1 MRQKLLAVVGVS
13 GCGKSSLV
21 TAGMVPTLEMGLA
34 GDPRQQWR
42 IEILRPGDGPLREL
56 ERCLSFGGGPLA
68 HRTYALREA
77 VKTNLPADQ
86 NLLLV
91 VDQFEEI
98 FPFRDRKREGGG
110 TEADL
115 FISYLLNAAQE
126 PAARIYIIL
135 TMRSDY
141 LGECAKFDGLP
152 EALNDGQ
159 YLVPR
164 MTRSQLQEAIEKPLA
179 AIVGT
184 DGEAVEFH
192 PGLVQRLLN
201 DCDEEPDNLPLLQHL
216 LRRLFEQWHQQGAQ
230 GQITPAMAQEV
241 GELSDALNRDAE
253 KVFQALS
260 SEQQRIAEVVFR
272 RITESRRQAGG
283 TKDDR
288 PVRRPQ
294 TLAHLTELA
303 QTSEAALREV
313 VDCFGGLLVVRS
325 TVDLPHECLCLK
337 WKRLEVWIEKESQD
351 AKTLRFLADSVHQSH
366 LAGSALTEAV
376 AWQKAGR
383 LKGAWGQR
391 YLSRENLR
399 QVDAWVT
406 ASQQLLDARAEEK
419 AKSARRLRW
428 LARGATAL
436 AVVAVGFGLWAL
448 SATGDANKA
457 ENKASLGEKAASVT
471 NLLPTK
477 PEKALLLAIQTTG
490 ENKEKLKEEDLPQVQ
505 SSLLSALQGAKWSN
519 LFHTAEGLGATE
531 DVLSFVLSSRD
542 EKTIVSTH
550 VLWKEMKMV
559 VRLWDGK
566 GNLIG
571 SLPKQEAF
579 APVAISPDGMTVITR
594 SDNGAVQL
602 WSRKGELIKNLP
614 LHGSSP
620 GLVMAIA
627 TSADGKTIVTGKK
640 GVVEFWNV
648 EGESLGPSV
657 SIKDK
662 FDFEVVKIS
671 PDQQRILLLSFKE
684 GNGAWL
690 LDRTGK
696 LLHLGSSVVSCEFSP
711 DGQKIVTGSNDGTV
725 QLWDRQGKLETSFK
739 AHEGY
744 VFAVAFS
751 SDGGIFSGGT
761 DGSVRL
767 WNIAGKSLGEPRWL
781 RGKVSSG
788 AISRN
793 EIVSGTLDG
802 YVAFWP
808 LDNGSPLEKQVSHA
822 GGGTLS
828 SITISPDGKTIVGGG
843 NDGTVRIWNRAGK
856 LIGETR
862 TKKLAKVTS
871 VAVSPDGQKIVTG
884 SWDGTVQLWD
894 REGKLSIEY
903 PMKESAEV
911 TSVAVSSNG
920 TIVTGSKGG
929 TVQLWDRERKLSI
942 EYSMKEVTS
951 VAISSNGTIV
961 SGDIKGSVKVLR
973 PGDAEPRILR
983 DPPSFVKLAT
993 KSIAISPD
1001 GQTIVAGIDDGTVWL
1016 WILADEDKG
1025 KTPRPKTLRGHDQ
1038 AVTSIAF
1045 SLYGKRI
1052 VTGSANG
1059 AVRLWDLKG
1068 NSMGSPL
1075 GRDTG
1080 NKDDVTVV
1088 AFSAKSDAHDE
1099 IVTVSRDDG
1108 RVWLW
1113 PIAKREN
1120 WLHEACNRVR
1130 NHLVFVDF
1138 DNNIAQEI
1146 AAELGAGIVEG
1157 AGKTCVELGNWEAVE
1172 KAIFLVR
1179 QGTALALRA
1188 KDSDVDKAV
1197 AKFQEAQNL
1206 DRDINLDRKMDINEK
1221 DPRAFANRLAAPAKA
1236 RARVDDGRRLA
1247 QRGEIDKAIAAFQE
1261 AQKYD
1266 SKIDL
1271 DPRTRNITGNDPK
1284 AVAQQLAA
1292 RAKVDDGRRLAQ
1304 RGEIDK
1310 AIAAFQEAQKY
1321 DSKIDLDPG
1330 TRDTTGNDPKAVAQQ
1345 LAARAKVDD
1354 GIRLVDDGRQLAQ
1367 RGEIDKAIA
1376 AFQEAQKYDS
1386 KIDLD
1391 PGTRDTTGNDPKA
1404 VAQQLAA
1411 RAKAQ
1416 ARVDEGRRLA
1426 QRGEIDKALRAYAE
1440 ARKLDPSLETDAE
1453 FWNAVGW
1460 NFGLSG
1466 HAAEALKASEKAV
1479 ELATK
1484 GNDPSLALIRDTRG
1498 LARALTGDKQGAIK
1512 DFEAFISSDRRPELK
1527 ASRQQWVV
1535 ALRNGQNPFTPE
1547 VLAVLRT
1554 Q

>member
-1 MRQKLLAVVGVS
+1 M
-13 GCGKSSLV
+13 
-21 TAGMVPTLEMGLA
+21 
-34 GDPRQQWR
+34 
-42 IEILRPGDGPLREL
+42 
-56 ERCLSFGGGPLA
+56 
-68 HRTYALREA
+68 
-77 VKTNLPADQ
+77 
-86 NLLLV
+86 
-91 VDQFEEI
+91 
-98 FPFRDRKREGGG
+98 
-110 TEADL
+110 
-115 FISYLLNAAQE
+115 
-126 PAARIYIIL
+126 
-135 TMRSDY
+135 
-141 LGECAKFDGLP
+141 
-152 EALNDGQ
+152 
-159 YLVPR
+159 
-164 MTRSQLQEAIEKPLA
+164 
-179 AIVGT
+179 
-184 DGEAVEFH
+184 
-192 PGLVQRLLN
+192 
-201 DCDEEPDNLPLLQHL
+201 
-216 LRRLFEQWHQQGAQ
+216 
-230 GQITPAMAQEV
+230 
-241 GELSDALNRDAE
+241 
-253 KVFQALS
+253 
-260 SEQQRIAEVVFR
+260 
-272 RITESRRQAGG
+272 
-283 TKDDR
+283 
-288 PVRRPQ
+288 
-294 TLAHLTELA
+294 
-303 QTSEAALREV
+303 
-313 VDCFGGLLVVRS
+313 VRS
-325 TVDLPHECLCLK
+325 TDELDKVDLPHECLCLK
-337 WKRLEVWIEKESQD
+337 WKQLEVWIEKESQD
-351 AKTLRFLADSVHQSH
+351 AKTLRFLADSVRQSH
-366 LAGSALTEAV
+366 LTGSALTEAV
-376 AWQKAGR
+376 AWQETGR
-383 LKGAWGQR
+383 LKGVWGQR
-391 YLSRENLR
+391 YLSRENLP

-406 ASQQLLDARAEEK
+406 ESQQLLDAQAEEK

-436 AVVAVGFGLWAL
+436 AVVAVFFGVWAL
-448 SATGDANKA
+448 RVKRDANKA

-519 LFHTAEGLGATE
+519 LFHTAEGFGATE
-531 DVLSFVLSSRD
+531 NVLSFVLSSRD

-550 VLWKEMKMV
+550 VLWKERKMV
-559 VRLWDGK
+559 VRLWDDR

-640 GVVEFWNV
+640 GVVEFWNL

-657 SIKDK
+657 SIKDD

-671 PDQQRILLLSFKE
+671 RDQRRILLLSIKDLD
-684 GNGAWL
+684 GAWL

-696 LLHLGSSVVSCEFSP
+696 LLSLGRSVVSCEFSP
-711 DGQKIVTGSNDGTV
+711 DGQKIVTGSNDGRV
-725 QLWDRQGKLETSFK
+725 QLWNREGKLETSFK

-744 VFAVAFS
+744 VFAVAFI

-761 DGSVRL
+761 DGSMRL

-781 RGKVSSG
+781 RGKVSSV

-828 SITISPDGKTIVGGG
+828 SVTISPDGKTIVGGG
-843 NDGTVRIWNRAGK
+843 NDGTVRIWNPAGK

-862 TKKLAKVTS
+862 TKKLAEVTS

-884 SWDGTVQLWD
+884 SKDGTVQLWD
-894 REGKLSIEY
+894 REGKLRMEY
-903 PMKESAEV
+903 SMKESAEV
-911 TSVAVSSNG
+911 TSVAVSSDG
-920 TIVTGSKGG
+920 TIVAGSEDGSVSLSNRKG
-929 TVQLWDRERKLSI
+929 KLI
-942 EYSMKEVTS
+942 PEYSMKESAQVTS

-983 DPPSFVKLAT
+983 APPADSLANLSFVKLAT
-993 KSIAISPD
+993 KSVAISPD
-1001 GQTIVAGIDDGTVWL
+1001 GETIVAGIDDGTVWL
-1016 WILADEDKG
+1016 WILANEDKG

-1038 AVTSIAF
+1038 AVTSVAF
-1045 SLYGKRI
+1045 SLYGKLI

-1080 NKDDVTVV
+1080 NKEDVTVA

-1099 IVTVSRDDG
+1099 IVTVSRDNG

-1138 DNNIAQEI
+1138 DNNLAQEI

-1188 KDSDVDKAV
+1188 KDSDVDNAV

-1236 RARVDDGRRLA
+1236 HARVDNGRRLAQRGEIDKAIAAFQEAQKYDSKIDLDPETRDTTKNIPKAVAQQLAARAKADDGRRLA

-1271 DPRTRNITGNDPK
+1271 DPRTRNTAGNDPKAVAQQLAARAKADDGIRLAQRGEIDKAIAAFQEAQKYDSKIDLDPRTRNTTGNDPK

-1292 RAKVDDGRRLAQ
+1292 RAKADDGIRLAQRGEIDRAIAAFQEAQKYDSKIDLDPETRNTAGNDPKAVAQQLAARAKADDGIRLAQRGEIDRAIAAFQEAQKYDSKIDLDPETRDTTKNIPKAVAQQLAARAKAQAKVDDGRRLAQ

-1321 DSKIDLDPG
+1321 DSKIDLDPE
-1330 TRDTTGNDPKAVAQQ
+1330 TRDTTKNIPKAVAQQ
-1345 LAARAKVDD
+1345 LAARAKA
-1354 GIRLVDDGRQLAQ
+1354 DDGRRLAQ

-1391 PGTRDTTGNDPKA
+1391 PRTRNTAGNDPKA

-1411 RAKAQ
+1411 RAKA
-1416 ARVDEGRRLA
+1416 DDGRRLA
-1426 QRGEIDKALRAYAE
+1426 QRGEIDKAIAAFQEAQKYDSKIDLDSETRDTTKNIPKAVAQQLAARAKAQAKVDDGIRLAQQGEIDKALQAYAE
-1440 ARKLDPSLETDAE
+1440 ARKLDPSLETDAK
-1453 FWNAVGW
+1453 FWNVVGW

-1484 GNDPSLALIRDTRG
+1484 GKDPSLAVIRDTRG
-1498 LARALTGDKQGAIK
+1498 LVRALTGDKQGAIK
-1512 DFEAFISSDRRPELK
+1512 DFEAFISSDMPPALK

-1547 VLAVLRT
+1547 VLAELRT
-1554 Q
+1554 E

>member
-1 MRQKLLAVVGVS
+1 M
-13 GCGKSSLV
+13 
-21 TAGMVPTLEMGLA
+21 
-34 GDPRQQWR
+34 
-42 IEILRPGDGPLREL
+42 
-56 ERCLSFGGGPLA
+56 
-68 HRTYALREA
+68 
-77 VKTNLPADQ
+77 
-86 NLLLV
+86 
-91 VDQFEEI
+91 
-98 FPFRDRKREGGG
+98 
-110 TEADL
+110 
-115 FISYLLNAAQE
+115 
-126 PAARIYIIL
+126 
-135 TMRSDY
+135 
-141 LGECAKFDGLP
+141 
-152 EALNDGQ
+152 
-159 YLVPR
+159 
-164 MTRSQLQEAIEKPLA
+164 
-179 AIVGT
+179 
-184 DGEAVEFH
+184 
-192 PGLVQRLLN
+192 
-201 DCDEEPDNLPLLQHL
+201 
-216 LRRLFEQWHQQGAQ
+216 
-230 GQITPAMAQEV
+230 
-241 GELSDALNRDAE
+241 
-253 KVFQALS
+253 
-260 SEQQRIAEVVFR
+260 
-272 RITESRRQAGG
+272 
-283 TKDDR
+283 
-288 PVRRPQ
+288 
-294 TLAHLTELA
+294 
-303 QTSEAALREV
+303 
-313 VDCFGGLLVVRS
+313 
-325 TVDLPHECLCLK
+325 
-337 WKRLEVWIEKESQD
+337 
-351 AKTLRFLADSVHQSH
+351 
-366 LAGSALTEAV
+366 
-376 AWQKAGR
+376 
-383 LKGAWGQR
+383 
-391 YLSRENLR
+391 
-399 QVDAWVT
+399 
-406 ASQQLLDARAEEK
+406 
-419 AKSARRLRW
+419 
-428 LARGATAL
+428 
-436 AVVAVGFGLWAL
+436 
-448 SATGDANKA
+448 
-457 ENKASLGEKAASVT
+457 
-471 NLLPTK
+471 
-477 PEKALLLAIQTTG
+477 
-490 ENKEKLKEEDLPQVQ
+490 
-505 SSLLSALQGAKWSN
+505 
-519 LFHTAEGLGATE
+519 
-531 DVLSFVLSSRD
+531 
-542 EKTIVSTH
+542 
-550 VLWKEMKMV
+550 
-559 VRLWDGK
+559 
-566 GNLIG
+566 
-571 SLPKQEAF
+571 
-579 APVAISPDGMTVITR
+579 
-594 SDNGAVQL
+594 
-602 WSRKGELIKNLP
+602 
-614 LHGSSP
+614 
-620 GLVMAIA
+620 
-627 TSADGKTIVTGKK
+627 
-640 GVVEFWNV
+640 
-648 EGESLGPSV
+648 
-657 SIKDK
+657 
-662 FDFEVVKIS
+662 
-671 PDQQRILLLSFKE
+671 
-684 GNGAWL
+684 
-690 LDRTGK
+690 
-696 LLHLGSSVVSCEFSP
+696 SCEFSP

-744 VFAVAFS
+744 VFAVAFG
-751 SDGGIFSGGT
+751 SDGRIFSGGT

-793 EIVSGTLDG
+793 EIVSGTFDG

-856 LIGETR
+856 LIEQTR

-884 SWDGTVQLWD
+884 SEDGTVQLWD
-894 REGKLSIEY
+894 REGKLRIEY

-911 TSVAVSSNG
+911 TSVAVSSDG
-920 TIVTGSKGG
+920 TIVTGSKDG
-929 TVQLWDRERKLSI
+929 TVQLWDREGKLSI
-942 EYSMKEVTS
+942 EYSMKESAQVTS

-983 DPPSFVKLAT
+983 DPPADPFVKLAT
-993 KSIAISPD
+993 KSVAISPE

-1038 AVTSIAF
+1038 AVTSVAF
-1045 SLYGKRI
+1045 SLYGKLI

-1157 AGKTCVELGNWEAVE
+1157 AGNTCVELGNWEAVE

-1247 QRGEIDKAIAAFQE
+1247 QQ
-1261 AQKYD
+1261 
-1266 SKIDL
+1266 
-1271 DPRTRNITGNDPK
+1271 
-1284 AVAQQLAA
+1284 
-1292 RAKVDDGRRLAQ
+1292 
-1304 RGEIDK
+1304 GEIDK

-1330 TRDTTGNDPKAVAQQ
+1330 TRNTTGNDPKAVAQQLAARAKVDDGRRLAQQGEIDKAIATFQEAQKYDSKIDLDPGTRNTTGNDPKAVAQQ

-1376 AFQEAQKYDS
+1376 TFQEAQKYDSKIDLDPGTRNTTGNDPKAVAQQLAARAKAQARVDEGRRLAQRGEIDKAIAAFQEAQKYDS

-1391 PGTRDTTGNDPKA
+1391 PGTRNTTGNDPKA

-1440 ARKLDPSLETDAE
+1440 ARKLDPSLETNAV
-1453 FWNAVGW
+1453 FWNVVGW

-1484 GNDPSLALIRDTRG
+1484 GKDPSLALIRDTRG

-1512 DFEAFISSDRRPELK
+1512 DFEAFISSDMRPELK

-1547 VLAVLRT
+1547 VLAELRT
-1554 Q
+1554 E